1 MSADWGS
8 FSDWGGGNDDWNWD
22 QPVSQPVAPIQQPTY
37 TQDDWGWDQPVQQPV
52 QQPPQDNWDRFNEYQ
67 PPVQTGPVAPEMT
80 SRDYSNRE
88 QMGPSRDLMGNG
100 VQFDDDGNP
109 MPVGTNEQGQV
120 VDQNGNVL
128 KGGQGGTPYR
138 PRSGFA
144 NQQPPEQMGNYNRG
158 QQMGPPSNLAG
169 NPNQSSEPSFFDS
182 VSKYFGGG
190 KSNNSGGSAMDW
202 LLPILGTAAAAY
214 AIPKLTGTGTGSN
227 QTFTPPNYADQFKN
241 FTPPNFTPLPAVQVG
256 PNAGMQMQAPQFN
269 TLKNLQLQN
278 PGAQMMASGPVA
290 PRG

>member
-1 MSADWGS
+1 MSADWS
-8 FSDWGGGNDDWNWD
+8 SWD
-22 QPVSQPVAPIQQPTY
+22 QYNEYQPVAPVQQPTY
-37 TQDDWGWDQPVQQPV
+37 TQDDWGWDQPIQQPV
-52 QQPPQDNWDRFNEYQ
+52 QQPP
-67 PPVQTGPVAPEMT
+67 VSTGPVAPEMT
-80 SRDYSNRE
+80 SRDYSNGE

-100 VQFDDDGNP
+100 VQFDDQGNP

-128 KGGQGGTPYR
+128 KGGQGGTPYQ

-144 NQQPPEQMGNYNRG
+144 NQQPPE
-158 QQMGPPSNLAG
+158 QMGPPSNLAG
-169 NPNQSSEPSFFDS
+169 NPNQSSQPSFLDS
-182 VSKYFGGG
+182 ISKYFGGG
-190 KSNNSGGSAMDW
+190 KSNNSAGSGGSGGGGGSTMDW
-202 LLPILGTAAAAY
+202 LLPLLGTAAAAY

-256 PNAGMQMQAPQFN
+256 SNAGMQMQAPQFN
-269 TLKNLQLQN
+269 ALKNLQLQN

>member
-22 QPVSQPVAPIQQPTY
+22 QPIQQPVAPPQQNY
-37 TQDDWGWDQPVQQPV
+37 SNFDQY
-52 QQPPQDNWDRFNEYQ
+52 NEYQ
-67 PPVQTGPVAPEMT
+67 PPVSTGPVAPVAPEMT
-80 SRDYSNRE
+80 SRDYSNGE

-100 VQFDDDGNP
+100 PLPGNGIQFDDEGNP

-128 KGGQGGTPYR
+128 KGGQGGTPYQL
-138 PRSGFA
+138 RSGFA
-144 NQQPPEQMGNYNRG
+144 NQQPPEQMGNYNQG

-169 NPNQSSEPSFFDS
+169 NPNQSSQPSFLDS
-182 VSKYFGGG
+182 ISKYFGGG
-190 KSNNSGGSAMDW
+190 KSNNSGGSGGSGGGGGSAMDW
-202 LLPILGTAAAAY
+202 LLPLLGGAAAAY

-256 PNAGMQMQAPQFN
+256 SNAGMQMQAPQFN